1 MAQPSPIP
9 QACGDSAGRRA
20 KRFAL
25 AFPVALAVSGA
36 AQAQDAWRGLIVPRY
51 PNVADYDARQD
62 DDEYEIRFRSQDN
75 VQAVFDFYR
84 SYLEQQGFR
93 VTQTKP
99 KSNGL
104 KADMLRGQGGPD
116 NTVELDA
123 KLRRGQ
129 YKVEIEFD
137 D

>member
-1 MAQPSPIP
+1 L
-9 QACGDSAGRRA
+9 
-20 KRFAL
+20 AL
-25 AFPVALAVSGA
+25 PVALALSGA
-36 AQAQDAWRGLIVPRY
+36 AQAQTQEVWRGLSVPKY
-51 PNVADYDARQD
+51 LNATDYGVRQE
-62 DDEYEIRFRSQDN
+62 DDEYEIRFRSQEN

-99 KSNGL
+99 KSNGF
-104 KADMLRGQGGPD
+104 KADMVRGQGGPE